1 VPLNA
6 VSIPSRI
13 HLDGYPDNP
22 SMDYPDVSI
31 PVPKSANVS
40 TDGTTYASPSM
51 SVATT
56 CP

>member
-31 PVPKSANVS
+31 PVPKSA
-40 TDGTTYASPSM
+40 
-51 SVATT
+51 
-56 CP
+56 